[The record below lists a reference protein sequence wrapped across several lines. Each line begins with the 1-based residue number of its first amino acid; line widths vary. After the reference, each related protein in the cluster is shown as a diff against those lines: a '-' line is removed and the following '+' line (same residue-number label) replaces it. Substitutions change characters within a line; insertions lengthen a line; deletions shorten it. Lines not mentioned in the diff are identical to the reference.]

1 MVILSPTSLYSYTP
15 GKIEACAKGCNEL
28 QVPPGPAFYIPV
40 SSSAA
45 VGGGV
50 PPGPAFYIPVSSSVA
65 AGGGVPPSSAFHI
78 PVSTDTAASGSVLP
92 GSQLC
97 FPLPIG
103 TVPPGLPFRTC
114 DMNVIPSAPSRSGS
128 NPSEL
133 VRPAVVENGEY
144 TY

>member
-1 MVILSPTSLYSYTP
+1 MNFKWLWIRPRPILDL
-15 GKIEACAKGCNEL
+15 
-28 QVPPGPAFYIPV
+28 
-40 SSSAA
+40 SSAA
-45 VGGGV
+45 ASGGV
-50 PPGPAFYIPVSSSVA
+50 PPGPAFHIPVSSSAA
-65 AGGGVPPSSAFHI
+65 AGGGVPPGSAFRI
-78 PVSTDTAASGSVLP
+78 PVSIDTAASGSVLP

-103 TVPPGLPFRTC
+103 TVPPGLPFSTC
-114 DMNVIPSAPSRSGS
+114 DMTVVPSAPSRSGS

>member
-1 MVILSPTSLYSYTP
+1 MILSPTSLYSYTP

-28 QVPPGPAFYIPV
+28 Q
-40 SSSAA
+40 
-45 VGGGV
+45 V